1 MSYLDDYL
9 QQYYDE
15 VDYKT
20 FYRNIFPSG
29 SLQKKGDF
37 EQGKY
42 NGIIVEVTSDKQ
54 KNGKPKVLRHTL
66 TDDLEKLDEV
76 VLRDNFCLMS
86 PISYAGKTRDTSMA
100 RELYALAFDV
110 DDLISTEKNKYQ
122 GIAELFWQIEN
133 TDNRIPKPTYV
144 VSSGT
149 GLHVYYVFEKPL
161 PLFKNVLEQLEV
173 YKRRLTWYLWHDSI
187 SNLHDDIQYEPVC
200 QGFRLVGTITKN
212 GERVRA
218 FNTGNKVTMEYMN
231 SFYGEEYQVKEF
243 SYKSELTLNQAK
255 NKYPEWYQT
264 RIVDKKAKNT
274 WQFNR
279 RVYDKWLERI
289 KTEYSVGHRFWCT
302 WVLAVT
308 AMKCGISLEELE
320 HDAFELIDVF
330 NKKENP
336 FTKEDVLAAL
346 EGYDSAWMT
355 YPIEKMSYRSD
366 IPLIKNKRNGRKQS
380 IHLEIARSIKK
391 IIKENEGLIEG
402 RPSKYDVVHKWKQ
415 EHPEGSK
422 AACIRETGLSKPTVY
437 KWWSKEPNDFD
448 KKPIISSTNGERLF
462 SLPYHGTIDFESI
475 FALTKPELTEDEIMF
490 LIARNIRSK
499 ESLDSLIDK
508 IADSNL
514 TNTKREKLKIYIEST
529 QFAIKNLLKVM
540 EEDV

>member
-1 MSYLDDYL
+1 MSYLADYL
-9 QQYYDE
+9 EQYYDE

-20 FYRNIFPSG
+20 FYRNIFPIG
-29 SLQKKGDF
+29 SLQNKGDF

-42 NGIIVEVTSDKQ
+42 NGIIVEVTNDKK
-54 KNGKPKVLRHTL
+54 KNGKTKVLRHTL
-66 TDDLEKLDEV
+66 TDDLEKLNEV
-76 VLRDNFCLMS
+76 VSRDNFCLMS
-86 PISYAGKTRDTSMA
+86 PITYAGKTRDTSMA

-110 DDLISTEKNKYQ
+110 DGLISTEKNKCQ
-122 GIAELFWQIEN
+122 GISELFWQIEN

-149 GLHVYYVFEKPL
+149 GLHVYYVFENPL

-173 YKRRLTWYLWHDSI
+173 YKRKLTWYLWHDSI

-218 FNTGNKVTMEYMN
+218 FNTGNKVTMEYLN

-243 SYKSELTLNQAK
+243 TYKSELTLEKAK
-255 NKYPEWYQT
+255 NKYPEWYQA
-264 RIVDKKAKNT
+264 RIVDKKTKNT

-289 KTEYSVGHRFWCT
+289 KTEYSIGHRFWCT

-308 AMKCGISLEELE
+308 AIKCGISLEELE

-355 YPIEKMSYRSD
+355 YPIEKMAYRSD
-366 IPLIKNKRNGRKQS
+366 IPIEKNKRNGRKQS
-380 IHLEIARSIKK
+380 THLRMARSNLEILNEENGQALQGRKDKK
-391 IIKENEGLIEG
+391 DIVQEWRKKHPDG
-402 RPSKYDVVHKWKQ
+402 RKVD
-415 EHPEGSK
+415 
-422 AACIRETGLSKPTVY
+422 CIRDTGLDKKTVY
-437 KWWSKEPNDFD
+437 KWWDRNKVTKKFNKNEIPKGHWILQNSIELNSDLTQVTINIQLPKEEVERIN
-448 KKPIISSTNGERLF
+448 KLNLNELQELLQTENNTNIIGYAYYR
-462 SLPYHGTIDFESI
+462 
-475 FALTKPELTEDEIMF
+475 IM
-490 LIARNIRSK
+490 
-499 ESLDSLIDK
+499 
-508 IADSNL
+508 
-514 TNTKREKLKIYIEST
+514 KLKN
-529 QFAIKNLLKVM
+529 KKK
-540 EEDV
+540 